1 MDIRFQKHVNI
12 ALQRKKIA
20 KFVNMF
26 LLGLPKQ
33 ICKNA
38 SFGLRSS
45 GRANKNG
52 IRLVLKLEFDPKI

>member
-1 MDIRFQKHVNI
+1 M

-20 KFVNMF
+20 KLVNMF

-38 SFGLRSS
+38 SLGLRTP

-52 IRLVLKLEFDPKI
+52 IRLS